1 MESSEPLVSSTSRV
15 SWSWFAEYLERFS
28 ISQREDLLKF
38 IARAHCIN
46 VTDDDIRQ
54 INSFDPNPRRDK
66 FWNVIKRGISST
78 NPLYVRR
85 FLDLDEKL
93 LSAYQ
98 TWLESSPDVRKQLVV
113 DAPDDYSL
121 PILALT
127 VQELQISP
135 ESIAPDYLRR
145 VIYFANQPPE
155 KLVQCLRVAA
165 NCCEKRDLIKF
176 LATCVYY
183 PPVEYDKLPYAKFR
197 GSEVKID
204 NYEDLLAAGWIRDR
218 HLYHDHPFMY
228 YLDPI
233 RDPLHFEPR
242 VGVQGYTPDE
252 IRQLAY
258 PFESRIDSSWRNLLN
273 EAHDSYIGPLLAE
286 DYGCETEITQT
297 TITPD
302 TPGVRFDGRPV
313 LVSELISCFTIHGLC
328 DPWTLNPLTGKQINQ
343 LYACNFEEL
352 SKLMY
357 ELNAQVQDQKLQLN
371 LFLSQVAEDSMKRD
385 QAIEFFH
392 GVFEFSMYLRNWDGI
407 GPYPLQQT
415 GGGDIDPFLI
425 APCERFRNL
434 LDKYDRMSKLPIY
447 LYQKNRRSY
456 DFQISKR
463 PENGFTIRDRFEIL
477 HQDKLQS
484 CRVITSNW
492 YISTAYYYLSLI
504 ENPLPFEIEEV
515 RFLQDL
521 KARSRSYG

>member
-1 MESSEPLVSSTSRV
+1 VKSGGPLV
-15 SWSWFAEYLERFS
+15 SWSWFAEHLERFS

-46 VTDDDIRQ
+46 ITDDDIRR
-54 INSFDPNPRRDK
+54 INNSDPNPLRDK
-66 FWNVIKRGISST
+66 FWNVIKRGISIT
-78 NPLYVRR
+78 DPLYVRR
-85 FLDLDEKL
+85 FLGLNEEFL
-93 LSAYQ
+93 PAYQ
-98 TWLESSPDVRKQLVV
+98 TWLESSPNIRQQLVRA
-113 DAPDDYSL
+113 APDEYSL

-135 ESIAPDYLRR
+135 ESMTPEYLRR
-145 VIYFANQPPE
+145 IIYFASQRQE

-165 NCCEKRDLIKF
+165 DCCDRRDLVKF

-183 PPVEYDKLPYAKFR
+183 PPVEYDKLPYTKFR
-197 GSEVKID
+197 NSEAKID

-233 RDPLHFEPR
+233 QDPLHFVSR
-242 VGVQGYTPDE
+242 VGIQGYTPDE

-258 PFESRIDSSWRNLLN
+258 PFESRIDSSWRNLLR
-273 EAHDSYIGPLLAE
+273 EAQDSYIGPLLTE
-286 DYGCETEITQT
+286 DYGRETEITRT

-302 TPGVRFDGRPV
+302 TSGVRFDGRPV

-328 DPWTLNPLTGKQINQ
+328 DPWTLEPLTGKQINQ
-343 LYACNFEEL
+343 LYGYNFDAL

-371 LFLSQVAEDSMKRD
+371 LFLSQVAEDSVKRN
-385 QAIEFFH
+385 QAIEFFR
-392 GVFEFSMYLRNWDGI
+392 GVFEFSMYLRNWDGV
-407 GPYPLQQT
+407 GPYPLQQI
-415 GGGDIDPFLI
+415 GSGDIDHFLI
-425 APCERFRNL
+425 GPCDRFRNL
-434 LDKYDRMSKLPIY
+434 LDKHERLSQFPIY

-463 PENGFTIRDRFEIL
+463 PENGLTIRERFEIL

-484 CRVITSNW
+484 CRVVTSNW
-492 YISTAYYYLSLI
+492 YISTSYYYLELI
-504 ENPLPFEIEEV
+504 EEPLPFRIEEV
-515 RFLQDL
+515 RFLQEL
-521 KARSRSYG
+521 KPKLHSQE